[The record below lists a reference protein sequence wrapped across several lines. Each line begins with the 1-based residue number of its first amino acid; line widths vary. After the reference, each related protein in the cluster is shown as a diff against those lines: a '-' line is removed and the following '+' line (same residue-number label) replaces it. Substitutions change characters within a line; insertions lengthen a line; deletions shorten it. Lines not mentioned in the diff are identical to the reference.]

1 MQLHLEAEE
10 LKLLADLLLEQD
22 QGAHA
27 DLLDKVLARDLRF
40 DSDELEH
47 TADLLAAREHDL
59 KRELAQQSDLTCR
72 PELQRRL
79 ALVERVLEKVN
90 EACVMF

>member
-1 MQLHLEAEE
+1 MQLHLDAEE

-22 QGAHA
+22 QRVYQ

-40 DSDELEH
+40 DTDELEH
-47 TADLLAAREHDL
+47 AADLLAAREHDL
-59 KRELAQQSDLTCR
+59 KRQFAEEPVLTRRPAVQQ
-72 PELQRRL
+72 RL
-79 ALVERVLEKVN
+79 ALLERVLEKVN